1 MPEEYSESTDGA
13 CCRLDVGWLF
23 IYAFIL
29 ILKQL
34 YLKFPDFEGTT
45 QPTN

>member
-1 MPEEYSESTDGA
+1 MPQEYYESTDGA

-23 IYAFIL
+23 IYGFYFNTYVAIF
-29 ILKQL
+29 
-34 YLKFPDFEGTT
+34 KFPDFEGTA